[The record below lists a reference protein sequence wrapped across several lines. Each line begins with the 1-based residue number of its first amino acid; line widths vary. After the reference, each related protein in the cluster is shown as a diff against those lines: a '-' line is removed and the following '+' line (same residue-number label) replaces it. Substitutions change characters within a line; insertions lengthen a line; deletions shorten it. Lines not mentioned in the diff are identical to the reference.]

1 MTATEPNL
9 PIFTDADLPS
19 GATHAQIAANRFTE
33 EALDRHKREGLELA
47 VRARWVALAV
57 IAVLLPFLNFS
68 VDVIYYE
75 LLLVALALIGWAQ
88 RRVGRVGRSGA
99 ELFLL
104 FIELSLM
111 TVVLALPNPFD
122 QSDWPAAM
130 TYRFGAF
137 SYFFVILAAGT
148 LAYSW
153 RTIMA
158 IGNWTA
164 TMWLI
169 AMGWVW
175 WFGHTDPA
183 LSRAAQTAFADEP
196 TLARMMDPNFIDFG
210 VRVQEIIVFLIV
222 AFTLAVSVRRF
233 NRLLLDNA
241 VLERERTNLSRYFS
255 PNVVEEL
262 SHNDDPLKQT
272 RSHEVAVLFVDIVG
286 FTAYAAT
293 RSPQQLIETL
303 RAFHSR
309 METEVFRHNGTLDK
323 FLGDGLMATFGTP
336 FPGDQDASNAVEC
349 VNSMM
354 QAVDNWNMER
364 AAVDEPP
371 IRVSF
376 GLHYGP
382 VVLGDIG
389 ANRLEFAVVG
399 NTVNI
404 ASRLEQMSREL
415 SVRLVMSDAVYTRV
429 QLESGTSAPMLLGKS
444 RIDDQPI
451 RGVEGRVPL
460 WVCT

>member
-1 MTATEPNL
+1 MTATDPGLPN
-9 PIFTDADLPS
+9 FTDADLPA
-19 GATHAQIAANRFTE
+19 GATHAEIAANRFTE
-33 EALDRHKREGLELA
+33 ATLERHKREGLELA

-68 VDVIYYE
+68 YEMIYYE
-75 LLLVALALIGWAQ
+75 LLLVALAITGWAQ
-88 RRVGRVGRSGA
+88 RRIGRVGRSGN
-99 ELFLL
+99 ELVLL
-104 FIELSLM
+104 FVELSLT
-111 TVVLALPNPFD
+111 TVVLALPNPLD
-122 QSDWPAAM
+122 HSGWPAAM

-164 TMWLI
+164 AMWLI
-169 AMGWVW
+169 ALGLVW
-175 WFGHTDPA
+175 WFGKTDPA
-183 LSRAAQTAFADEP
+183 LTEAAQIAFGHDP
-196 TLARMMDPNFIDFG
+196 KMARILDPNSIDFG
-210 VRVQEIIVFLIV
+210 LRAQEVILFLIV

-262 SHNDDPLKQT
+262 SHNDDPLKQI
-272 RSHEVAVLFVDIVG
+272 RSHDVAVLFVDIVG
-286 FTAYAAT
+286 FTAYAAA

-309 METEVFRHNGTLDK
+309 METEVFGHHGTLDK
-323 FLGDGLMATFGTP
+323 YLGDGLMATFGTP
-336 FPGDQDASNAVEC
+336 LPGDRDASNALAC
-349 VNSMM
+349 AKRMM
-354 QAVDNWNMER
+354 EAVDRWNVER
-364 AAVDEPP
+364 ATQGEPA
-371 IRVSF
+371 IHVSF

-382 VVLGDIG
+382 VVLGDVG

-404 ASRLEQMSREL
+404 ASRLEAMSRDL
-415 SVRLVMSDAVYTRV
+415 SVRLVISDAMHAQV
-429 QLESGTSAPMLLGKS
+429 QNESGDNAPMLAGQRRLE
-444 RIDDQPI
+444 DQAI
-451 RGVEGRVPL
+451 RGIDGRAPV
-460 WVCT
+460 WVSG